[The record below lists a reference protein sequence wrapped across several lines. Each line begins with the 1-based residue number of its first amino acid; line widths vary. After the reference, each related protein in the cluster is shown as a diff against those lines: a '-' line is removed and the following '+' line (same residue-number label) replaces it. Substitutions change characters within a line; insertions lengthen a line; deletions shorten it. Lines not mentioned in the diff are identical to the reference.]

1 MRVIILNDY
10 DSVSEWV
17 FNYISL
23 KINKT
28 KKIVLGLPTGS
39 TPKQVYKKFVEKK
52 INFENVTTFNMDE
65 YIGLPYN
72 HEQSYHY
79 FMNKNLFDHININ
92 KSNINIPNGLA
103 EDVKTECKNYENK
116 IQACGGIDLFLC
128 GIGSD
133 GHLAFNEPGSSFT
146 SLTRVKT
153 LTTQTIKDN
162 SRFFEKIDDVPK
174 TAITVGIKTI
184 TDSKE
189 ILIMASGINKANAI
203 KQLIEGNISTQYPCT
218 IAQMHK
224 NATIIIDNEAASE
237 LKFKTIQYYKNI
249 ENNTDILG
257 NSINNSLI
265 KKNIYFNEKVLISSP
280 HPDDDVIGMGG
291 IMQLLPNKNNTK
303 IIYLTNG
310 AGGLKDEDNYGP
322 YTRIKEAISSVKI
335 LGYNKNQVIYND
347 FPFYK
352 KKPREI
358 TFQDIEIL
366 NNTIKTIKPKHI
378 FICCDP
384 DPNNTHILCVN
395 LFKKATMDKNTN
407 IWLYKSA
414 WQNWNECNL
423 KPNIKVY
430 FNDEIFEKKLLAI
443 DMHISQI
450 NPMVYKNTK
459 IESFKDIVVNKNKSI
474 LYFGKYYEEFYKC
487 NFHEFLDLEDFY

>member
-146 SLTRVKT
+146 SLT
-153 LTTQTIKDN
+153 
-162 SRFFEKIDDVPK
+162 
-174 TAITVGIKTI
+174 
-184 TDSKE
+184 
-189 ILIMASGINKANAI
+189 INK
-203 KQLIEGNISTQYPCT
+203 
-218 IAQMHK
+218 
-224 NATIIIDNEAASE
+224 
-237 LKFKTIQYYKNI
+237 
-249 ENNTDILG
+249 
-257 NSINNSLI
+257 
-265 KKNIYFNEKVLISSP
+265 
-280 HPDDDVIGMGG
+280 
-291 IMQLLPNKNNTK
+291 
-303 IIYLTNG
+303 
-310 AGGLKDEDNYGP
+310 
-322 YTRIKEAISSVKI
+322 
-335 LGYNKNQVIYND
+335 
-347 FPFYK
+347 
-352 KKPREI
+352 
-358 TFQDIEIL
+358 
-366 NNTIKTIKPKHI
+366 
-378 FICCDP
+378 
-384 DPNNTHILCVN
+384 
-395 LFKKATMDKNTN
+395 
-407 IWLYKSA
+407 
-414 WQNWNECNL
+414 
-423 KPNIKVY
+423 
-430 FNDEIFEKKLLAI
+430 
-443 DMHISQI
+443 
-450 NPMVYKNTK
+450 
-459 IESFKDIVVNKNKSI
+459 
-474 LYFGKYYEEFYKC
+474 
-487 NFHEFLDLEDFY
+487 